1 MGTDL
6 GVGGGRKT
14 HWTVEKDEAE
24 ARRRPR
30 DRHLHPDG
38 SPLSCLHPILSAR
51 SIHLAWGETMVT
63 GSPKK
68 RLKCEEDTMPHGAT
82 LLFSGKPDPSAA
94 KGEVTSGPLLTVPTT
109 GYDLCGT
116 TQLAVARQQMGINC
130 AWVSSVLLWS
140 SGNAEPRAGI
150 ILSPRQLFPRN
161 PSLFSRSPSHL
172 ANGKGPKFTLLL
184 GPCSASFAPSAP
196 VAL

>member
-1 MGTDL
+1 
-6 GVGGGRKT
+6 
-14 HWTVEKDEAE
+14 
-24 ARRRPR
+24 
-30 DRHLHPDG
+30 
-38 SPLSCLHPILSAR
+38 
-51 SIHLAWGETMVT
+51 MVT

-94 KGEVTSGPLLTVPTT
+94 KGKVTSGPLLTVPTT

-130 AWVSSVLLWS
+130 AWVPSVLLWS

-161 PSLFSRSPSHL
+161 PSLFSRSPSHP

-184 GPCSASFAPSAP
+184 GPCSASFAPSTP